1 MNIARMIDLS
11 QEIYH
16 NCPVLPEFAPPKLD
30 YILVGPRDGWNL
42 EQLTMNLHTATHM
55 DAPAHMADFRLTLD
69 AIPVE
74 RFQGRLVVLDMSG
87 KKPSEPVTVA
97 DLLPYADR
105 LSGEPVVFLYTGWGE
120 KRSWTREFI
129 YESPYL
135 SCEGAAYLVERG
147 VRGVGIDHFSI
158 GGTGPDNE
166 NTHRILLQSGVWIA
180 EGLQLN
186 EPALLSGQWHV
197 FALPV
202 KIRESSGAPAR
213 VVAIQWKEEE

>member
-1 MNIARMIDLS
+1 MWLTDINCGVIILLSVTQKYQKGVYKVNIIRMIDLS
-11 QEIYH
+11 QELYH

-87 KKPSEPVTVA
+87 KKPGEPVTVA
-97 DLLPYADR
+97 DLLPYAER

-135 SCEGAAYLVERG
+135 STEGAGYLVEQG
-147 VRGVGIDHFSI
+147 DAEWAS
-158 GGTGPDNE
+158 T
-166 NTHRILLQSGVWIA
+166 TSASGV
-180 EGLQLN
+180 
-186 EPALLSGQWHV
+186 
-197 FALPV
+197 
-202 KIRESSGAPAR
+202 PAR
-213 VVAIQWKEEE
+213 TMRTPTGLC